1 MQADDRQATLTRE
14 IKMSQ
19 TEFGFNATIK
29 ATSTNAVL
37 TIVFL
42 NKSQNGMGDATPT
55 VWVCQTMEH
64 YQRSLK
70 VLKSMPHIQV
80 LDSGLAHFVRD

>member
-1 MQADDRQATLTRE
+1 
-14 IKMSQ
+14 MSQ
-19 TEFGFNATIK
+19 FGYDTTIQV
-29 ATSTNAVL
+29 TSTNAVL

-42 NKSQNGMGDATPT
+42 NKSQNGMGDAKPT

-70 VLKSMPHIQV
+70 ELRSMPHIEV
-80 LDSGLAHFVRD
+80 LDNGPSHYVFE